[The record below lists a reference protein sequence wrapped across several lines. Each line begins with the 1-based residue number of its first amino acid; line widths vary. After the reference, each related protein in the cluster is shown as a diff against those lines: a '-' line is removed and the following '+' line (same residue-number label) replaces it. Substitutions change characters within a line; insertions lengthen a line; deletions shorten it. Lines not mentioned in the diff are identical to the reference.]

1 MWSTTDSGGDE
12 GFLIGEECLG
22 SNGGVRPLLVDDVG
36 LFLGGGGLRLLE
48 LSLRETEDELKD
60 LDREREREREPEA
73 EEDPEY
79 DEEPDIDPDGLA
91 RRGLPDLAMPLP
103 PLKNWKPYPTLT
115 F

>member
-1 MWSTTDSGGDE
+1 MWSTTDSGGGE
-12 GFLIGEECLG
+12 GFLIGEDCLG

-36 LFLGGGGLRLLE
+36 LFLGGAGLRLLE

-60 LDREREREREPEA
+60 LDREREREPEA
-73 EEDPEY
+73 EEEPEY

-103 PLKNWKPYPTLT
+103 LPLVQTRKPYPTLAS
-115 F
+115 